1 MTVDAT
7 KKEQLIIA
15 MGEVERL
22 LSCPLEKFKEELSR
36 SFLNKDAKEELL
48 KMMFLSDSKSSIV
61 EKLKETDEDYKKQL
75 NNPNKVQFSTEEN
88 FSSQSQTKQLS
99 TSNELGNQSKSDS
112 KSSIFE
118 ILKEKYISPELH
130 KFLLDY
136 MKINNIQLEEIAK
149 LTKLSLSNLRGIL
162 DAQNNISNIYEQK
175 LLDII
180 PNEYQSQLQQKL
192 NTCIEI
198 PCTNNFATLIY
209 TYSKSNFI
217 TTITKIASLL
227 KNRDSSISRSLR
239 SKGFISIRTAQKL
252 KELIIAD
259 PKSDNNSK
267 ILCNE
272 VLFSALI
279 HNFRIKNKVSLAEFA
294 QTLSISYE
302 ELLKIEKTVISVPE
316 KVKEKFTQ
324 IFNNNYLAISLGI
337 CSKNNK
343 FMSPELKN
351 FIFNYLKN
359 NYLTVKEFAD
369 MLNFNKEYFN
379 SCLNGNNIITAEFKQ
394 KIFEVFPKRLHSE
407 LQQLFET
414 CIDIPQRN
422 NFGLI
427 LYNYTKTNNVVLNT
441 IATKLNVSV
450 GYLRLLASSKNFV
463 TIPLANSLKE
473 LIINDPKSS
482 LKTIK
487 LCEEVTFSA
496 LLYDYIKKRHISDDI
511 GFSNR
516 LGISYKEFLL
526 IIKTVIA
533 APEEVKEKFYL
544 LTKIKSTS

>member
-15 MGEVERL
+15 IGEVERL
-22 LSCPLEKFKEELSR
+22 LTCPLEKFKEELSR

-61 EKLKETDEDYKKQL
+61 EKLKETDEDHKRQL
-75 NNPNKVQFSTEEN
+75 NYPNKVQFSTEEN
-88 FSSQSQTKQLS
+88 FNSLSQTKRLS
-99 TSNELGNQSKSDS
+99 TSNELGNQSNNANNVQD
-112 KSSIFE
+112 ITE
-118 ILKEKYISPELH
+118 KEKYISPELH

-136 MKINNIQLEEIAK
+136 IKSNNIQLEKLAK
-149 LTKLSLSNLRGIL
+149 FSKLSLSNLRGIL
-162 DAQNNISNIYEQK
+162 DARNNISNIFEQK

-180 PNEYQSQLQQKL
+180 PNEYHAQLQQKL

-209 TYSKSNFI
+209 TYRKNNCI
-217 TTITKIASLL
+217 TAITKIASLL
-227 KNRDSSISRSLR
+227 KKTHRSIYKSLR
-239 SKGFISIRTAQKL
+239 SKDFISIKTAQKL

-267 ILCNE
+267 NLCDE
-272 VLFSALI
+272 VLYSAKI
-279 HNFRIKNKVSLAEFA
+279 HKVRIKRKFSLAEFA
-294 QTLSISYE
+294 QKLSISYE
-302 ELLKIEKTVISVPE
+302 ELLKIEKTVIAVPD
-316 KVKEKFTQ
+316 KVKEKFTEIINEKTLTPSQ
-324 IFNNNYLAISLGI
+324 GVCLKYY
-337 CSKNNK
+337 K

-359 NYLTVKEFAD
+359 NHLEFKEFAD
-369 MLNFNKEYFN
+369 MLNFNKGYFYG
-379 SCLNGNNIITAEFKQ
+379 CLNCNNNITAKIKQEIFK
-394 KIFEVFPKRLHSE
+394 VFPKRLHSE
-407 LQQLFET
+407 LQQHFQT

-427 LYNYTKTNNVVLNT
+427 LYNYTITNNVSLNT
-441 IATKLNVSV
+441 VATKLNVSV
-450 GYLRLLASSKNFV
+450 KYLILLASSRNFV

-473 LIINDPKSS
+473 LITNDPKSS

-487 LCEEVTFSA
+487 LCDEVIFSA
-496 LLYDYIKKRHISDDI
+496 LLHDYIKKLYISDDI
-511 GFSNR
+511 GISNR
-516 LGISYKEFLL
+516 LGISYKELLL

-544 LTKIKSTS
+544 LTKIKSIS